1 VSIPLASI
9 SVVVPTRNEVA
20 NIPHL
25 LASVPRGVEVV
36 VCDASTDATRQVVHR
51 LRPDS
56 LVLPAETGTIAE
68 ARQRGAD
75 VSNGQ
80 VLVFTDADVVFDPDY
95 FTRLA
100 ASSDWDG
107 LCGTKLSRTEHS
119 RYYQLVALVQRATYA
134 RFRVAGAT
142 GSNMVMTRSALAVAG
157 GFRSELPCNEDT
169 ELFLRAGRLGL
180 RIRFDR
186 HLVVWARDHRR
197 LRSGLTLKSVHSLVR
212 NLLLY
217 AFCRRPRLPRFLIHD
232 WGYWS

>member
-1 VSIPLASI
+1 VSFPLASV
-9 SVVVPTRNEVA
+9 SVVVPTRNEA
-20 NIPHL
+20 TNIPHL
-25 LASVPRGVEVV
+25 LASVPRDVEVV
-36 VCDASTDATRQVVHR
+36 VCDASTDATRQVVQR

-68 ARQRGAD
+68 ARQRGAE
-75 VSNGQ
+75 VSSGQ
-80 VLVFTDADVVFDPDY
+80 ILVFTDADVVFDHDY
-95 FTRLA
+95 FARLA

-107 LCGTKLSRTEHS
+107 LCGTKLSRSEHC
-119 RYYQLVALVQRATYA
+119 RYYRLVALAQRATYA
-134 RFRVAGAT
+134 QFHVAGAT
-142 GSNMVMTRSALAVAG
+142 GSNMVITRAALAAIG
-157 GFRSELPCNEDT
+157 GFRAELPCNEDT

-197 LRSGLTLKSVHSLVR
+197 LRDGRALKSAHSLVR

-232 WGYWS
+232 WGYWA